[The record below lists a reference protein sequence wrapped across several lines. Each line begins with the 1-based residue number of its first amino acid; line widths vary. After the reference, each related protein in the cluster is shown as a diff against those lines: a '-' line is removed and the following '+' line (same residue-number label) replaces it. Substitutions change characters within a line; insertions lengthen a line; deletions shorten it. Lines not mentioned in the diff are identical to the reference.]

1 MDFFEEIK
9 KERNKG
15 VVHCGALGKAESATK
30 LAAAFGLSD
39 KPACYRGTDAD
50 MARSILIEILHRDL
64 AYGTRLMPL
73 SRAEALS
80 EAFMQRYGKRGYR
93 FFTNADFKR
102 DAGAGLVL
110 AGWNP
115 ATSATFDT
123 GVLALGAPGAE
134 SACVWVADED

>member
-1 MDFFEEIK
+1 MDVFDTIK

-15 VVHCGALGKAESATK
+15 AVYCGTLPKAESATK
-30 LAAAFGLSD
+30 LAAAFSLSD
-39 KPACYRGTDAD
+39 KPACYRSTDID
-50 MARSILIEILHRDL
+50 MARAILSEILHRDL
-64 AYGTRLMPL
+64 AYGTRLM
-73 SRAEALS
+73 SQARAEELS
-80 EAFMQRYGKRGYR
+80 TTFMQRFAKPGTR

-115 ATSATFDT
+115 ATTATFDT
-123 GVLALGAPGAE
+123 GILALGAPGSE